1 MAELKP
7 CPFCGRIPKIEECE
21 HWGYFIICECGIEQ
35 SELYKQ
41 KCDAVKH
48 WNKRKTEPTTEDCSM
63 VEPQLTAK
71 CLNCANSGSYKC
83 SKCDGEMYFKD
94 EPQTVRSN
102 LEPFR
107 VDEPQTEIHGLTDC
121 DFCKGK
127 NCEDCEGGKDEP
139 QTEMTTEQIV
149 NELLSIKK
157 ILDDGKMP
165 KQRCGNCKHL
175 TYRWNKTWCDIK
187 CDNPH
192 DMVCDK
198 WERSE

>member
-1 MAELKP
+1 MSM
-7 CPFCGRIPKIEECE
+7 I
-21 HWGYFIICECGIEQ
+21 
-35 SELYKQ
+35 SELVDRLRVEAK
-41 KCDAVKH
+41 
-48 WNKRKTEPTTEDCSM
+48 SM
-63 VEPQLTAK
+63 GTYGTYYMATLLMRSADTI
-71 CLNCANSGSYKC
+71 
-83 SKCDGEMYFKD
+83 EMLSEKARESD
-94 EPQTVRSN
+94 EPQTDCNGCKFVGTY
-102 LEPFR
+102 
-107 VDEPQTEIHGLTDC
+107 DTEFPC
-121 DFCKGK
+121 A
-127 NCEDCEGGKDEP
+127 NCSRKTKDYYAKDEP

-149 NELLSIKK
+149 NELLSIKQ

>member
-1 MAELKP
+1 MSM
-7 CPFCGRIPKIEECE
+7 I
-21 HWGYFIICECGIEQ
+21 
-35 SELYKQ
+35 SELVDRLIVEAK
-41 KCDAVKH
+41 
-48 WNKRKTEPTTEDCSM
+48 SM
-63 VEPQLTAK
+63 GTYGTDYMATLLMRSADTI
-71 CLNCANSGSYKC
+71 
-83 SKCDGEMYFKD
+83 EMLSEKAR
-94 EPQTVRSN
+94 ES
-102 LEPFR
+102 
-107 VDEPQTEIHGLTDC
+107 
-121 DFCKGK
+121 
-127 NCEDCEGGKDEP
+127 DEP

-165 KQRCGNCKHL
+165 KQTHDICTETHECVKDTHDKTEPQTERRCGNCKHL

>member
-1 MAELKP
+1 MYITTREMV
-7 CPFCGRIPKIEECE
+7 IS
-21 HWGYFIICECGIEQ
+21 IICNACGVLGLILWAIEAHKSNANQRTQ
-35 SELYKQ
+35 S
-41 KCDAVKH
+41 
-48 WNKRKTEPTTEDCSM
+48 
-63 VEPQLTAK
+63 VESVE
-71 CLNCANSGSYKC
+71 NNG
-83 SKCDGEMYFKD
+83 DII
-94 EPQTVRSN
+94 VRSN

-107 VDEPQTEIHGLTDC
+107 V
-121 DFCKGK
+121 
-127 NCEDCEGGKDEP
+127 DEP

-157 ILDDGKMP
+157 ILDDGKLP